1 MIVTIDGIP
10 VYNALITDAETGM
23 FKISLVDEPAV
34 MSDFMAFD
42 RQRRPQMYAV
52 QDEEKRLVRGV
63 VMRADFPIYRND
75 PAMGEYYIIYK
86 ADTIRNMAEKY
97 LAESRQNLIVL
108 MHAGKDVEG
117 VQMVQFFIKD
127 SAAGVAPAGFEDI
140 ADGSLFAE
148 FHIVSD
154 EIWAAIKDG
163 TYKGFSLE
171 GVFDMAPE
179 REVTAVEEIVE
190 ETEGK
195 FNSNT
200 QKSMNTKLAKLRAGL
215 ARLLAQF
222 GAVTTDR
229 GVLVWDGDDDLAEGV
244 AVFVEDEEGNRSAA
258 EDGEYVTADNKTIVV
273 VDGKVAEIRDP
284 EAEVAPEAE
293 PEAQPEELESEETNR
308 GTLAWDGE
316 LAVGVAVTID
326 GEPAPDGEYTL
337 EDGRVVVVEGGVVVE
352 IREPEAE
359 GREPSEDE
367 GEGGDDD
374 APDAEE
380 ALRKENT
387 TLRAQLKA
395 AREELAAIKRQPAAK
410 PAHEEV
416 KASAA
421 LPKTGN
427 KGLDN
432 LARYFSK

>member
-23 FKISLVDEPAV
+23 LKISLVDEPAV

-42 RQRRPQMYAV
+42 KQKRPQMYAV

-75 PAMGEYYIIYK
+75 PGFGEYYIVYK
-86 ADTIRNMAEKY
+86 ADTIRRMAEKY
-97 LAESRQNLIVL
+97 LAESRQNIVNL
-108 MHAGKDVEG
+108 MHAGEDVSG
-117 VQMVQFFIKD
+117 VQMVQYFIKD

-154 EIWAAIKDG
+154 EIWAAVKAG
-163 TYKGFSLE
+163 TYRGFSLE
-171 GVFDMAPE
+171 GVFDMTPE
-179 REVTAVEEIVE
+179 RSKPVVEEIIE

-195 FNSNT
+195 FSNNT
-200 QKSMNTKLAKLRAGL
+200 PKNMNTKLAKIRAGL

-229 GVLVWDGDDDLAEGV
+229 GILVWDGDDDLAEGV
-244 AVFVEDEEGNRSAA
+244 AVFTENEEGNRTPA
-258 EDGEYVTADNKTIVV
+258 EDGDYVTADNKTIVVADGKVAEIRDPEAEVAPQEAEPEQEMGRIATDNGELLWDGEGDLAEGREVFVERDGELAPAPDGEYRTEDGKTIVV

-284 EAEVAPEAE
+284 EAEVAPE
-293 PEAQPEELESEETNR
+293 ES
-308 GTLAWDGE
+308 
-316 LAVGVAVTID
+316 
-326 GEPAPDGEYTL
+326 
-337 EDGRVVVVEGGVVVE
+337 
-352 IREPEAE
+352 
-359 GREPSEDE
+359 
-367 GEGGDDD
+367 
-374 APDAEE
+374 AEE
-380 ALRKENT
+380 ELRKENT
-387 TLRAQLKA
+387 DLRAQLKA
-395 AREELAAIKRQPAAK
+395 AREELAAMKRKPAAK

-416 KASAA
+416 KASVN

-432 LARYFSK
+432 LARYFRK

>member
-23 FKISLVDEPAV
+23 LKISLVDEPAV

-42 RQRRPQMYAV
+42 KQKRPQMYAV

-75 PAMGEYYIIYK
+75 PGFGEYYLIYK
-86 ADTIRNMAEKY
+86 ADTIRRMAEKY
-97 LAESRQNLIVL
+97 LAESRQNIVNL
-108 MHAGKDVEG
+108 MHAGEDVSG
-117 VQMVQFFIKD
+117 VQMVQYFIKD

-154 EIWAAIKDG
+154 EIWAAVKAG
-163 TYKGFSLE
+163 TYRGFSLE

-179 REVTAVEEIVE
+179 RSKPVVEEIVE

-195 FNSNT
+195 FSNT
-200 QKSMNTKLAKLRAGL
+200 PKNMNTKLAKIRAGL

-229 GVLVWDGDDDLAEGV
+229 GILVWDGDDDLAEGV
-244 AVFVEDEEGNRSAA
+244 AVSTEDEEGNRTPA
-258 EDGEYVTADNKTIVV
+258 EDGDYVTADNKTIVVADGKVAEIRDPEAEVAPQEAEPEQEMGRIATDNGELLWDGEEDLAEGREVFVERDGELAPAPDGEYRTEDGKTIVV

-284 EAEVAPEAE
+284 EAEVAPE
-293 PEAQPEELESEETNR
+293 ES
-308 GTLAWDGE
+308 
-316 LAVGVAVTID
+316 
-326 GEPAPDGEYTL
+326 
-337 EDGRVVVVEGGVVVE
+337 
-352 IREPEAE
+352 
-359 GREPSEDE
+359 
-367 GEGGDDD
+367 
-374 APDAEE
+374 AEE
-380 ALRKENT
+380 ELRKENT
-387 TLRAQLKA
+387 DLRAQLKA
-395 AREELAAIKRQPAAK
+395 AREELAAMKRKPAAK

-416 KASAA
+416 KASAN

-432 LARYFSK
+432 LARYFRK

>member
-34 MSDFMAFD
+34 MSDFVAFD

-52 QDEEKRLVRGV
+52 QDEDKRLVRGV

-75 PAMGEYYIIYK
+75 PAVGEYYIVYK
-86 ADTIRNMAEKY
+86 ADTIRKMAEKY
-97 LAESRQNLIVL
+97 LADGRQNIVNL
-108 MHAGKDVEG
+108 MHAGEDVAG
-117 VQMVQFFIKD
+117 VQMVQYFIKET
-127 SAAGVAPAGFEDI
+127 AAGVAPAGFEDI

-148 FHIVSD
+148 FHVTD
-154 EIWAAIKDG
+154 DALWAAIKDG

-179 REVTAVEEIVE
+179 REVAAVEEIVE

-293 PEAQPEELESEETNR
+293 PEAEQEMGRVATDNGELV
-308 GTLAWDGE
+308 WDGE
-316 LAVGVAVTID
+316 DDLAEGREVFVESD
-326 GEPAPDGEYTL
+326 GELSPAPDGEYRT
-337 EDGRVVVVEGGVVVE
+337 EDGKVIVVVDGRVAE
-352 IREPEAE
+352 IRDPEAE
-359 GREPSEDE
+359 VAPEEPAE
-367 GEGGDDD
+367 
-374 APDAEE
+374 EE

>member
-34 MSDFMAFD
+34 MSDFVAFD

-52 QDEEKRLVRGV
+52 QDEDKRLVRGV

-75 PAMGEYYIIYK
+75 PAVGEYYIVYK
-86 ADTIRNMAEKY
+86 ADTIRKMAEKY
-97 LAESRQNLIVL
+97 LVESRQNLIVL
-108 MHAGKDVEG
+108 MHAGKDIEG

-127 SAAGVAPAGFEDI
+127 TAAGVAPAGFEDI

-179 REVTAVEEIVE
+179 REVAAVEEIVE

-244 AVFVEDEEGNRSAA
+244 AVFVEDEEGNRTPA

-273 VDGKVAEIRDP
+273 AEGKVAEIRDP

-293 PEAQPEELESEETNR
+293 PEAEQEMGRVATDNGELV
-308 GTLAWDGE
+308 WDGE
-316 LAVGVAVTID
+316 DDLAEGREVFVESD
-326 GEPAPDGEYTL
+326 GELSPAPDGEYRT
-337 EDGRVVVVEGGVVVE
+337 EDGKVIVVVDGRVAE
-352 IREPEAE
+352 IRDPEAE
-359 GREPSEDE
+359 VAPEEPAE
-367 GEGGDDD
+367 
-374 APDAEE
+374 EE

>member
-23 FKISLVDEPAV
+23 LKISLVDEPAV

-42 RQRRPQMYAV
+42 KQKRPQMYAV
-52 QDEEKRLVRGV
+52 QDEDKRLVRGV

-75 PAMGEYYIIYK
+75 PGIGEYYLVYK
-86 ADTIRNMAEKY
+86 ADTIRRMAEKY
-97 LAESRQNLIVL
+97 LAESRQNIVNL
-108 MHAGKDVEG
+108 MHEGEDVSG
-117 VQMVQFFIKD
+117 VQMVQYFIKD

-154 EIWAAIKDG
+154 EIWAAVKAG
-163 TYKGFSLE
+163 TYRGFSLE
-171 GVFDMAPE
+171 GVFDMTPE
-179 REVTAVEEIVE
+179 RSKPVVEEIIE

-195 FNSNT
+195 FSNNT
-200 QKSMNTKLAKLRAGL
+200 PKNMNTKLAKIRAGL

-229 GVLVWDGDDDLAEGV
+229 GILVWDGDDDLAEGV
-244 AVFVEDEEGNRSAA
+244 AVFTEDEEGNRTQA
-258 EDGEYVTADNKTIVV
+258 EDGDYVTADNKTIVVADGKVAEIRDPEAEVAPQEAEPEQEMGRIATDNGELLWDGEEDLAEGREVFVERDGELAPAPDGEYRTEDGKTIVV

-284 EAEVAPEAE
+284 EAEVAPE
-293 PEAQPEELESEETNR
+293 ES
-308 GTLAWDGE
+308 
-316 LAVGVAVTID
+316 
-326 GEPAPDGEYTL
+326 
-337 EDGRVVVVEGGVVVE
+337 
-352 IREPEAE
+352 
-359 GREPSEDE
+359 
-367 GEGGDDD
+367 
-374 APDAEE
+374 AEE
-380 ALRKENT
+380 ELRKENT
-387 TLRAQLKA
+387 DLRAQLKA
-395 AREELAAIKRQPAAK
+395 AREELAAMKRKPAAK

-416 KASAA
+416 KASAN

-432 LARYFSK
+432 LARYFRK